1 MSLTW
6 MIASKTVS
14 SKTIN
19 LIPVAILAL
28 SVLSVPSFGHADD
41 MSQMIAQKTTQTMLP
56 VPAARVST
64 SSSIRRAAP
73 PSAATPTY
81 SNITNYKANNS
92 SLNSS
97 SSNSYASNNSTLNP
111 SNAISYTSNNSNL
124 NPSNAISYTSNN
136 SNLNSANPNSS
147 NPNSYE
153 PSSSK
158 PSASRVITAS
168 AASSYRY
175 PQVSVASP
183 VVSSGW
189 SNTSSSKITASAAI
203 TASAPSSY
211 RYPQVSA
218 APAVLPAFLSGNYDN
233 VDSEY
238 LPLLSTAELQSS
250 KAARGVISI
259 ARTMALNERTII
271 QGGCWDYL
279 NAVFNRAGVSRNTLH
294 KGTYREGPY
303 ANSSE
308 IEIGDWLY
316 YINHGYKG
324 IEHSGLFVGWVDE
337 SAKQALMLSY
347 AGENRR
353 EPARYRVYDL
363 SNVYQ
368 IMRPII

>member
-14 SKTIN
+14 SKAIK
-19 LIPVAILAL
+19 LIPVATLGL
-28 SVLSVPSFGHADD
+28 SVLSLTSYGHADD

-81 SNITNYKANNS
+81 RNITNYNANNS
-92 SLNSS
+92 NL
-97 SSNSYASNNSTLNP
+97 NNSNLNP
-111 SNAISYTSNNSNL
+111 SNANSYNSSL

-136 SNLNSANPNSS
+136 SNLNSSHPNSH

-168 AASSYRY
+168 APSSYRY

-189 SNTSSSKITASAAI
+189 SNTSSSKVTASPAI

-218 APAVLPAFLSGNYDN
+218 ALAVLPAFLSGNYDN

-279 NAVFNRAGVSRNTLH
+279 NAVFNRAGVSRDTLH
-294 KGTYREGPY
+294 KGTYRQGPY

-308 IEIGDWLY
+308 IQIGDWLY

-368 IMRPII
+368 IMRPTI

>member
-28 SVLSVPSFGHADD
+28 SVLSVTSFGHADD

-81 SNITNYKANNS
+81 SNITNYNANNS
-92 SLNSS
+92 SLKSS
-97 SSNSYASNNSTLNP
+97 SSNSY
-111 SNAISYTSNNSNL
+111 TSNN

-158 PSASRVITAS
+158 SSASRVITAS